1 MPEENSPIICIGKGM
16 TNLSLQEQALHE
28 ELLSQRRAVPL
39 GAGGRVPHG
48 LGGGWP
54 LPVGSAAPEYH
65 PEDLVVTVPASLRIH
80 ELESMLGAH
89 RQWSA
94 LTLPDH
100 GQDSLGGVIALAL
113 EGWFRSPLFRDRI
126 LGLRVLTPAFGSITT
141 GAKVVKSVAGY
152 NLPRLFLGSR
162 GALGVITEVTLRV
175 SPRPPVQR
183 VWVQDVMSPETSLD
197 ALRSTGIAWA
207 SLGFLRQSGRLLLTA
222 VLTGHDTDDTLAHPL
237 GPPAATPLP
246 PRLDPPAEGW
256 LTYGSVPISRA
267 LALLRGWPPEQPLF
281 LELTTGGFWG
291 YVTDAAEAHLVRQ
304 CAAEMGG
311 LASTPFLRPSSAPP
325 PWWKTLKKSFD
336 PDGCLWDPWE

>member
-1 MPEENSPIICIGKGM
+1 MA
-16 TNLSLQEQALHE
+16 NLSLQEQAIHE

-39 GAGGRVPHG
+39 GAGGRVPDG
-48 LGGGWP
+48 LGAFWP
-54 LPVGSAAPEYH
+54 VPTGLAATEHH

-80 ELESMLGAH
+80 ELDEILGAH
-89 RQWSA
+89 QQWSA

-126 LGLRVLTPAFGSITT
+126 LGLRALTPAFGPITT

-175 SPRPPVQR
+175 SPRPPVTR
-183 VWVQDVMSPETSLD
+183 VWVQEVTNPGTSLA
-197 ALRSTGIAWA
+197 ALWSSGITWS
-207 SLGFLRQSGRLLLTA
+207 SLGFLRQSGRLLLAA
-222 VLTGHDTDDTLAHPL
+222 VWTGHDTDETFANPM
-237 GPPAATPLP
+237 GPPTETTLL
-246 PRLDPPAEGW
+246 PRLASPAHGW
-256 LTYGSVPISRA
+256 LTYGSVPISQS
-267 LALLRGWPPEQPLF
+267 LVLLDRWPPEQPLF

-291 YVTDAAEAHLVRQ
+291 YVADVAEARLVRQ
-304 CAAEMGG
+304 YAAEMGG
-311 LASTPFLRPSSAPP
+311 LASTPFLRPTPAPA